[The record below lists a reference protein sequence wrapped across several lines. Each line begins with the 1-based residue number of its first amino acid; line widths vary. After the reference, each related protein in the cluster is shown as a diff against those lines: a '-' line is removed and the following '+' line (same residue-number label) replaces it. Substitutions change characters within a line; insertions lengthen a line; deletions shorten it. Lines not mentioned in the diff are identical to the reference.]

1 MNLSGGQRQ
10 RVSLAR
16 ALYNDGDIYILDDP
30 LSAVDQEVGQ
40 EIFDNIIGPNGLL
53 RRKTR
58 VLVAHNVRLLPVVD
72 KIVVMNNGQ
81 VSQVGTYSELQ
92 KEEVF
97 DWLRLS

>member
-16 ALYNDGDIYILDDP
+16 ALYNDADIYLLDDP

-40 EIFDNIIGPNGLL
+40 KIFDNIIGPNGLL

-58 VLVAHNVRLLPVVD
+58 VLVTHNVRFLPVVD
-72 KIVVMNNGQ
+72 KIVVLNNGQ
-81 VSQVGTYSELQ
+81 VSQVGTYSELH

-97 DWLRLS
+97 D